1 MSLSDSSQPI
11 GLKLVDLCPFCS
23 RDKSHRQGSPAPL
36 VSEHQARPPGMEPG
50 REENAMSMTTEKTV
64 RELALENPAATRV
77 FEKLGIDY
85 CCGGNKSLEEA
96 CRAANL
102 SMDAVTDSLEMAD
115 HSARAVQTDHTWQT
129 EPMAD
134 LISHI
139 KTTHHRYTRE
149 EMACLA
155 PLFDKVCSV
164 HGQKHP
170 ELQQVRAS
178 FHGLVQE
185 LTTHMMK
192 EEMVL
197 FPYIVR
203 MEEAVIQKEPVL
215 LSPFGSVRNPVSM
228 MEHEHD
234 SAGNAL
240 RAMREAS
247 SGYTAPPE
255 ACISYQTLY
264 KALADFEA
272 DLHQHI
278 HLENNILFPSAIAME
293 KAQ

>member
-1 MSLSDSSQPI
+1 
-11 GLKLVDLCPFCS
+11 
-23 RDKSHRQGSPAPL
+23 
-36 VSEHQARPPGMEPG
+36 MEPY
-50 REENAMSMTTEKTV
+50 REEEVMSVTTEKTV

-102 SMDAVTDSLEMAD
+102 PMDQVLDSLEMAEQ
-115 HSARAVQTDHTWQT
+115 ATRAAQKNHDWQR
-129 EPMAD
+129 EPLAD
-134 LISHI
+134 LIAHI
-139 KTTHHRYTRE
+139 NATHHKYTRE
-149 EMACLA
+149 ELARLA

-164 HGQKHP
+164 HGKNHP
-170 ELQQVRAS
+170 ELSDARAS
-178 FHGLVQE
+178 FSGLSQE

-203 MEEAVIQKEPVL
+203 MEEAVIQHEPVL
-215 LSPFGSVRNPVSM
+215 PPPFGSVQNPVSM
-228 MEHEHD
+228 MEHEHE

-240 RAMREAS
+240 RAMRQAS
-247 SGYTAPPE
+247 SGYTAPPD
-255 ACISYQTLY
+255 ACVSYQTLY
-264 KALADFEA
+264 RALAEFEA

-278 HLENNILFPSAIAME
+278 HLENNILFPRAIAME
-293 KAQ
+293 QAH

>member
-1 MSLSDSSQPI
+1 
-11 GLKLVDLCPFCS
+11 
-23 RDKSHRQGSPAPL
+23 
-36 VSEHQARPPGMEPG
+36 
-50 REENAMSMTTEKTV
+50 MTMTAERTV
-64 RELALENPAATRV
+64 RELALENTAATRV

-85 CCGGNKSLEEA
+85 CCGGHKSLADA
-96 CRAANL
+96 CLASNL
-102 SMDAVTDSLEMAD
+102 PVDQVIDSLEMAEEAAHAAQKD
-115 HSARAVQTDHTWQT
+115 RNWQI
-129 EPMAD
+129 EPLAD
-134 LISHI
+134 LIAHI
-139 KTTHHRYTRE
+139 KSTHHRNTRE
-149 EMACLA
+149 EMARLV
-155 PLFDKVCSV
+155 PLLEKVCSV
-164 HGQKHP
+164 HGKNHL

-178 FHGLVQE
+178 FLSLVQE

-192 EEMVL
+192 EERVL

-215 LSPFGSVRNPVSM
+215 PPPFGSVTNPVSM

-240 RAMREAS
+240 RTVREAS
-247 SGYTAPPE
+247 CGYTAPGD

-278 HLENNILFPSAIAME
+278 HLENNILFPRAIAME
-293 KAQ
+293 KSQ

>member
-1 MSLSDSSQPI
+1 MQ
-11 GLKLVDLCPFCS
+11 KCLCVIL
-23 RDKSHRQGSPAPL
+23 GSE
-36 VSEHQARPPGMEPG
+36 VSGRP
-50 REENAMSMTTEKTV
+50 
-64 RELALENPAATRV
+64 
-77 FEKLGIDY
+77 
-85 CCGGNKSLEEA
+85 
-96 CRAANL
+96 
-102 SMDAVTDSLEMAD
+102 
-115 HSARAVQTDHTWQT
+115 
-129 EPMAD
+129 
-134 LISHI
+134 
-139 KTTHHRYTRE
+139 
-149 EMACLA
+149 
-155 PLFDKVCSV
+155 V

-215 LSPFGSVRNPVSM
+215 LSPFGSVQHPVSM

-247 SGYTAPPE
+247 SGYTAPTE

-278 HLENNILFPSAIAME
+278 HLENNILFPRVSLVVKRCENRLLVDGAGFADSE
-293 KAQ
+293 SRENRHLAL